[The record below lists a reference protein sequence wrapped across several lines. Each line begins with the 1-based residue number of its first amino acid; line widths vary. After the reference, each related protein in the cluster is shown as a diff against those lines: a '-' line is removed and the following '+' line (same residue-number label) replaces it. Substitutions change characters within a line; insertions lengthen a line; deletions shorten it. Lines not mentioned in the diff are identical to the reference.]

1 MGYYSVF
8 IASSSSLN
16 ANQQEYESHLQSVY
30 INSGESHTFHVNNI
44 GYLIYSVNNSACNI
58 DMLNENGWL
67 KHVIGTDQPVYFTTE
82 ATKKINVR
90 NGAAWGVRFILIN

>member
-1 MGYYSVF
+1 MVSTLYFLS
-8 IASSSSLN
+8 ALN
-16 ANQQEYESHLQSVY
+16 ASQQEYESHLQSVY